1 MSEKDRDR
9 TLLKIIIMSKI
20 KRYLIELGNPISS
33 SSVDG
38 VTARSYQLSTAREI
52 LRLIGN
58 SDDDPAMV
66 ISEFIKSVN
75 RRSGLLFRVAY
86 ETAVDLYDRLFV

>member
-1 MSEKDRDR
+1 MNEKDRI
-9 TLLKIIIMSKI
+9 LLKIIIMSKI
-20 KRYLIELGNPISS
+20 KRYLMELGNPISS

-38 VTARSYQLSTAREI
+38 VTAKSYQLSTIHEI
-52 LRLIGN
+52 LRLVES

-86 ETAVDLYDRLFV
+86 ETSVDLYDHLFA

>member
-1 MSEKDRDR
+1 MMSEKDR

-20 KRYLIELGNPISS
+20 RRYLMELGNPISS

-38 VTARSYQLSTAREI
+38 VIARSYQASTIHEI
-52 LRLIGN
+52 LRLIEC
-58 SDDDPAMV
+58 SDDDPALV

-86 ETAVDLYDRLFV
+86 DTAVDLYDHLFV

>member
-1 MSEKDRDR
+1 MSEKDRI
-9 TLLKIIIMSKI
+9 LLKIIIVSKI
-20 KRYLIELGNPISS
+20 KRYLMELGNPNSS

-38 VTARSYQLSTAREI
+38 VTAKSYQLSAIREI
-52 LRLIGN
+52 LRLVES

-86 ETAVDLYDRLFV
+86 ETSVDLYDHLFA

>member
-1 MSEKDRDR
+1 MSEKDRI
-9 TLLKIIIMSKI
+9 LLKIIIVSKI
-20 KRYLIELGNPISS
+20 KRYLMELGNPISS

-38 VTARSYQLSTAREI
+38 VTAKSYQLSTIREI
-52 LRLIGN
+52 LRLVES

-86 ETAVDLYDRLFV
+86 ETSVDLYDHLFA

>member
-1 MSEKDRDR
+1 MNEKDRI
-9 TLLKIIIMSKI
+9 LLKIIIMSKI
-20 KRYLIELGNPISS
+20 KRYLMELGNPISS
-33 SSVDG
+33 LSIDG
-38 VTARSYQLSTAREI
+38 VTAKSYQLSTIREI
-52 LRLIGN
+52 LRLIES

-86 ETAVDLYDRLFV
+86 ETSVDLYDHLFT